1 MYAVKCYDADGMQFG
16 DTDYFN
22 TLDDANAFAED
33 MAESDFLVDIV
44 TPNGTQICVN

>member
-33 MAESDFLVDIV
+33 MADDFLVDIV
-44 TPNGTQICVN
+44 TPNGTVICVN

>member
-16 DTDYFN
+16 EADYFN

-33 MAESDFLVDIV
+33 MADNFLVDIV
-44 TPNGTQICVN
+44 TPNGTIICIN